1 MTATLD
7 PRALPARTSSLPDLK
22 VTQGRVLDAEW
33 TKFRSL
39 RSTYITLATT
49 VVLIVGISALIS
61 AVQANHWPH
70 ATASDRAGFNA
81 VSTSLNGITFGEL
94 AIGVLGVLLFS
105 GEYSTGSIRA
115 TLTAVPTRL
124 PVLWAKL
131 GLYAAVTAV
140 VAFISSFVAFFV
152 GQALLSSQHIQAS
165 LSSPGALRMVVGS
178 ALFLIVVGVMGLS
191 LGAILRNTAAGI
203 SSLVA
208 LFFVLPVIF
217 EALPKSFSKHFTPYL
232 PYNSGAALWTHPDT
246 AHLSP
251 WAGFAVMC
259 AWALAGVVAAAVLL
273 RRRDA

>member
-7 PRALPARTSSLPDLK
+7 PRAVPVKTTSLPDLG
-22 VTQGRVLDAEW
+22 VTQRRVVDAEW

-39 RSTYITLATT
+39 RSTYITLIIT
-49 VVLIVGISALIS
+49 VVLVIGISALTA
-61 AVQANHWPH
+61 AVQAHHWPH
-70 ATASDRAGFNA
+70 ASASDRASFNA
-81 VSTSLNGITFGEL
+81 ISTSLNGITFGEL

-124 PVLWAKL
+124 PVLWAKM
-131 GLYAAVTAV
+131 AVFSVTTAV
-140 VAFISSFVAFFV
+140 ISFISAFAAFFV

-217 EALPKSFSKHFTPYL
+217 DAFPASFSKHFTPYL
-232 PYNSGAALWTHPDT
+232 PYNAGAALWTHPDG
-246 AHLSP
+246 AHLAP

-259 AWALAGVVAAAVLL
+259 AWALAGVIAAAVLL